1 MSTRK
6 LTSAATFLSL
16 LLLVLL
22 ALNQEAVSDNHEA
35 SQPVGVPQ
43 VGNASRLNA
52 PSAIQTGVPEAIDT
66 AHPPVSSVGPPP
78 GYKTPTATI
87 VYPSPTRVTQPT
99 PDATSVARDQVGRDI
114 SKLLRESKGALLAQ
128 GSGPAPAQ
136 IGNVVHPGDARF
148 PRIDESSSYT
158 IEEVTVSPPL
168 QVEASLFDYVPELG
182 GYQCPQRICAISKFW
197 RIRFKGVGIQMMMSI
212 SHSYPV
218 YIEEDRVGVIGDSNT
233 SGNIVLLDPSALRD
247 GARIG
252 VGTEALAPT
261 ARGEISYLQPIDF
274 FRAPNQ

>member
-6 LTSAATFLSL
+6 LTSGATSLSL

-22 ALNQEAVSDNHEA
+22 ALKQEAVRNNHEA
-35 SQPVGVPQ
+35 YQPVREPQ

-52 PSAIQTGVPEAIDT
+52 PSSIQTGVSEAIDT
-66 AHPPVSSVGPPP
+66 AHPAVSSVGPSA
-78 GYKTPTATI
+78 GFKTPTPTI
-87 VYPSPTRVTQPT
+87 VYPSPTRVTYPT
-99 PDATSVARDQVGRDI
+99 PDATHFAQGQAGRDL
-114 SKLLRESKGALLAQ
+114 SRLLRESKGALLAQ
-128 GSGPAPAQ
+128 GSGPAPAGG
-136 IGNVVHPGDARF
+136 GNVVPPDNAGF
-148 PRIDESSSYT
+148 PRIDQSSSYI

-168 QVEASLFDYVPELG
+168 QVDASLFDYVPELG

-197 RIRFKGVGIQMMMSI
+197 RIRLKGIGIMMAMAI

-218 YIEEDRVGVIGDSNT
+218 YIGENRVGVIGDSNM

-252 VGTEALAPT
+252 VGTEVWPPN
-261 ARGEISYLQPIDF
+261 ARGEIRYLQPIDF
-274 FRAPNQ
+274 IRAPDQ